1 MNWHFKRVPLNLTN
15 NYFHSKV
22 RIKLQPFQMKF
33 NSNSG
38 KKVIQNLVVVMPVKK
53 YSEKFL
59 KRLDALLAW
68 PLSIRQIFMCQML
81 ETRDVYSLR
90 D

>member
-1 MNWHFKRVPLNLTN
+1 MNWHFKSVPLNLTN

-22 RIKLQPFQMKF
+22 RIKLQPFHMKF

-59 KRLDALLAW
+59 KR
-68 PLSIRQIFMCQML
+68 
-81 ETRDVYSLR
+81 
-90 D
+90 